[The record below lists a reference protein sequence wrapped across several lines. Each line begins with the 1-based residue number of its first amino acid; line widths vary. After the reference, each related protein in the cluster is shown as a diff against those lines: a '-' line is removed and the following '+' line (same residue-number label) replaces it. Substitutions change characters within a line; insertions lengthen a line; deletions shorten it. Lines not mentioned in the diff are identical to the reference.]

1 MTLGKVI
8 AVKYKKKTMGT
19 ACIKL
24 LNSCRIS
31 NHLIR
36 FHFLLTQKNS
46 LGNKPKKKG
55 MNNYPW
61 RE

>member
-8 AVKYKKKTMGT
+8 AVKYKKKNNGH
-19 ACIKL
+19 CLYKQP
-24 LNSCRIS
+24 SDQIS
-31 NHLIR
+31 
-36 FHFLLTQKNS
+36 FSTYAKNS

-55 MNNYPW
+55 MKNYPW